1 MGDAAAAYRSRA
13 GIALGHVDHPETPQV
28 EEFVEVSPTGQ
39 AEVVET
45 EVEDEEDED

>member
-1 MGDAAAAYRSRA
+1 MADAAEQFRA
-13 GIALGHVDHPETPQV
+13 RRGIPLGHVDHPETPEV

-45 EVEDEEDED
+45 PVEDE